1 MSARRAMLIS
11 VDGVSG
17 TAVAAAARVALA
29 GVARSHRG
37 GVSTWDASG
46 LFQDL
51 IVAEEE
57 AGIPSARTLLLL
69 YAADLA
75 FRLRWEIRPALE
87 AGRVVVAA
95 PYVDSAIALGRAAG
109 LQSGWLANLFLFAP
123 RPAESQYVDQP
134 PARSAGSDAGL
145 LEFVIDRMAYMPP
158 TLSREQLIDR
168 MQGRLSM
175 LARRA
180 GRPRPIGV

>member
-1 MSARRAMLIS
+1 VSARRAMLIS

-95 PYVDSAIALGRAAG
+95 PYVDSATLLRLLGLRPVAVDDERWSEALAG
-109 LQSGWLANLFLFAP
+109 A
-123 RPAESQYVDQP
+123 VV
-134 PARSAGSDAGL
+134 AR
-145 LEFVIDRMAYMPP
+145 
-158 TLSREQLIDR
+158 SREQV
-168 MQGRLSM
+168 
-175 LARRA
+175 ARAVDVALRD
-180 GRPRPIGV
+180 